1 MAKSISVQSGYILK
15 AEAVPTGKLPLKFN
29 INTEG
34 KLEIECKIVFPKTL
48 GGVKV
53 NEQGKPADPNE
64 WEYGE
69 IEILLNEMINAST
82 NPEIFFTGI
91 EGDLRLNISVAVSAK
106 KVWQMGAD
114 SKVWQMS

>member
-15 AEAVPTGKLPLKFN
+15 AEAVPAGKLPLKFS
-29 INTEG
+29 INPDG
-34 KLEIECKIVFPKTL
+34 KLEMECKIIFPKTL

-53 NEQGKPADPNE
+53 NENGKPEDPNQ

-69 IEILLNEMINAST
+69 IEILVGEMINANT

-91 EGDLRLNISVAVSAK
+91 EGDLTLSVNEIGRAHV
-106 KVWQMGAD
+106 
-114 SKVWQMS
+114 